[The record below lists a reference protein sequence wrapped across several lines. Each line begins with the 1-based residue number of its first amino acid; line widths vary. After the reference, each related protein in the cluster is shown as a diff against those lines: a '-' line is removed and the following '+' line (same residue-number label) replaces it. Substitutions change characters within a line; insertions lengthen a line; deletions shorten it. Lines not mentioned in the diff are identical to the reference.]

1 MNLDIAIE
9 LCKSFEGFSSKPYL
23 CPAGVA
29 TIGYGTTTIMCSKG
43 LHYGQNMPITLS
55 MLPITKEEAEV
66 FLLQELTKAAVGVLW
81 LCPSLANDNKK
92 FNAIVDFSY
101 NLGLGRLQTS
111 TLRKKINEQKWD
123 EACTELLKWN
133 RGGGR
138 VLAGLVKRRK
148 AEVALMQ

>member
-1 MNLDIAIE
+1 MNLAIAVE
-9 LCKSFEGFSSKPYL
+9 LCKAYEGFSSNPYL
-23 CPAGVA
+23 CPAGVP
-29 TIGYGTTTIMCSKG
+29 TIGYGTT
-43 LHYGQNMPITLS
+43 HYGHKTPVTLS
-55 MLPITKEEAEV
+55 MSPITKEEAEV
-66 FLLQELTKAAVGVLW
+66 FLLQELTKTAVGVLW

-138 VLAGLVKRRK
+138 VLTGLVKRRK
-148 AEVALMQ
+148 AEAALMQ